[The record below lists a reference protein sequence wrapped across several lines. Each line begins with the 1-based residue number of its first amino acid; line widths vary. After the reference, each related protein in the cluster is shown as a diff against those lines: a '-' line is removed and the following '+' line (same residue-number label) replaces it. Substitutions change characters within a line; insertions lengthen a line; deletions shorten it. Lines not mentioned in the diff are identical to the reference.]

1 MKNYKNAIQNCG
13 ANKDG
18 IRKRWNGGVRT
29 HSKENGKS
37 RQ

>member
-18 IRKRWNGGVRT
+18 IRKRWNGG
-29 HSKENGKS
+29 GKNT
-37 RQ
+37 Q